1 MKNKVTEEFECI
13 NTQSSG
19 EYETS
24 RIETLLYLDRVVSSI
39 DWKPNKDSL
48 TSFEA
53 DKFINEAW
61 KK

>member
-1 MKNKVTEEFECI
+1 MKKKVTEEFECI

-39 DWKPNKDSL
+39 DWKPSKDSL
-48 TSFEA
+48 SPYKAYEI
-53 DKFINEAW
+53 INEAW
-61 KK
+61 NK